1 MNDFKLP
8 VEVPIETTEKL
19 PFIVTDV
26 SKYKQVIK
34 LKNLIKVRIKP
45 IFKFYQKNYDVHDER
60 FVKLTRHERRKIYG
74 DIDQKLLKTLPNVVS
89 PYVSLT
95 IPVNFI
101 FVQN

>member
-45 IFKFYQKNYDVHDER
+45 IFKFY
-60 FVKLTRHERRKIYG
+60 
-74 DIDQKLLKTLPNVVS
+74 
-89 PYVSLT
+89 
-95 IPVNFI
+95 
-101 FVQN
+101 